1 MIYYIN
7 PEGRS
12 GAVAGNLTQYWLV

>member
-12 GAVAGNLTQYWLV
+12 GAVGGNLTQYWLV